1 MPVNVCLGAN
11 AEEFEIGVNPTNGST
26 NNVFASPNQKEN
38 GSNVP
43 IRITGVE
50 EYKRIFIDNTDNL
63 YLIYGLEDF
72 FKNGGKYCYAYRSTR
87 TYENNTRD
95 SIAWNLGACSSQVVQ
110 NYDGQTNLNSL
121 GVNTIPPF
129 CGQGILI
136 WGARTVSTGTQ
147 WKYVKVRRLF
157 IFIEESIEQGTKWL
171 VFEPNNEKV
180 WSRHVST
187 ITDFLSKAWRDGMLT
202 GNTSEEAFFVKCD
215 RSTMTQND
223 IDNGRLIV
231 VVGFAP
237 LKPAEFIVIKIQ
249 QAKSGAKVEEI

>member
-1 MPVNVCLGAN
+1 
-11 AEEFEIGVNPTNGST
+11 
-26 NNVFASPNQKEN
+26 
-38 GSNVP
+38 
-43 IRITGVE
+43 
-50 EYKRIFIDNTDNL
+50 
-63 YLIYGLEDF
+63 
-72 FKNGGKYCYAYRSTR
+72 
-87 TYENNTRD
+87 
-95 SIAWNLGACSSQVVQ
+95 
-110 NYDGQTNLNSL
+110 
-121 GVNTIPPF
+121 
-129 CGQGILI
+129 
-136 WGARTVSTGTQ
+136 
-147 WKYVKVRRLF
+147 VRRLF

-223 IDNGRLIV
+223 LDNGRLIV

-249 QAKSGAKVEEI
+249 QAKSGAKDEEI